1 MFKTVLSCTG
11 LAVAAYLT
19 ACWVTKDFS
28 AWTAEGARRA
38 DVLQA
43 PVAMPAVRL
52 EGPGINN
59 RPANELLAD
68 GRGVT
73 ILDFVYTRCV
83 SICTTLGSGFQQL
96 QASIKAEELQR
107 QPAIDQAGQVVAGE
121 DAAARRGAHARG
133 RVRLLSVSF
142 DGKHDDVAVLG
153 RYAAQMRADPDIW
166 RFAGVPDAGER
177 RALLDAFGVVVIPDG
192 MGGYQHNA
200 ALLLLDARGRLVRVF
215 DYGELTAALA
225 QARALVAGGHN

>member
-1 MFKTVLSCTG
+1 MFKTLLGCIG
-11 LAVAAYLT
+11 LAVLAYWT
-19 ACWVTKDFS
+19 AGWVTKDFS
-28 AWTAEGARRA
+28 VWTAEGARRA
-38 DVLQA
+38 DVLQT
-43 PVAMPAVRL
+43 PVAVPAVRL
-52 EGPGINN
+52 EGPGIVNQ
-59 RPANELLAD
+59 PASELLAD
-68 GRGVT
+68 GRSVT

-107 QPAIDQAGQVVAGE
+107 QPVIDLAGQVVAGGG
-121 DAAARRGAHARG
+121 AAPRPGAHARG

-142 DGKHDDVAVLG
+142 DGKYDDVAELR
-153 RYAAQMRADPDIW
+153 RYAAQMRADPGIW

-200 ALLLLDARGRLVRVF
+200 ALLLVDARGRLVRMF

-225 QARALVAGGHN
+225 QARALAAGGRG